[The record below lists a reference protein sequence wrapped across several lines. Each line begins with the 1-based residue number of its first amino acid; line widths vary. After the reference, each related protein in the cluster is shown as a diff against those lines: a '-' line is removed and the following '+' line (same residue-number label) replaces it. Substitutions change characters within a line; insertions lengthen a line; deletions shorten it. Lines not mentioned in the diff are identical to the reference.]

1 MMRINLLPHREEKR
15 KARRHQFWALSGMV
29 TVLAGLIWFLGYTI
43 INGRITA
50 QMERNDFLSAEISSL
65 DKEIAEIKKLKQ
77 QTDAF
82 LARKRVIEALQANR
96 TETIHLFNEL
106 SKRMPDGV
114 YLKALKQTGPKLA
127 LTGMAQ
133 SNARIT
139 ALMDALEAST
149 LLESPTLVLSTSE
162 VVGGRRLN
170 AFSVEIQITNQT
182 LDNAD
187 SKEKAGK
194 KK

>member
-149 LLESPTLVLSTSE
+149 LLESTTLVLSTSE

>member
-1 MMRINLLPHREEKR
+1 MMRINLLPHLEEKR

>member
-1 MMRINLLPHREEKR
+1 MIRINLLPHREEKR

-43 INGRITA
+43 MNGRIA
-50 QMERNDFLSAEISSL
+50 DQLERNDFLRAEIASL

-114 YLKALKQTGPKLA
+114 YLKTLKQTGPKLA
-127 LTGMAQ
+127 LTGTAQ

-139 ALMDALEAST
+139 AMMDALDASN
-149 LLESPTLVLSTSE
+149 LLESPTLILSTSE
-162 VVGGRRLN
+162 VTAGRRLN
-170 AFSVEIQITNQT
+170 AFSVEMQITNQAAGKDDKKST
-182 LDNAD
+182 
-187 SKEKAGK
+187 AGK

>member
-15 KARRHQFWALSGMV
+15 KARRNQFWALSGMV